1 MNLKK
6 IFDIL
11 KNEQQIEF
19 EVRFGYFNKNKSFI
33 SGIKENVFETLRNK
47 YDYQNHKFQIIET
60 KSYEK
65 FPGTMIETIMESPW
79 KYRNL
84 RKVQKDFIKNKNKI
98 QNIDDYQ
105 SNVRYALNKET
116 YQYAELN
123 ENIMKIIGK
132 ENPTFYRYKERH
144 VIPLDENFELHLTK
158 VIENNQFNKFE
169 CEIEFKGK
177 LINEKEIESS
187 IKKYI
192 GIINQ
197 IIQISHI
204 LKKVLQNIFNKFPN
218 NLNQVLNKPFTL
230 NRKHLPNI
238 AMNYTVTDKAD
249 GERNLLMIDGIG
261 NGYLVDNKFTLKII
275 GNFPSYKNSIF
286 DGEYISSENKF
297 MIFDCIQYKNMKIT
311 EKKLLTRLM
320 WVNQFVNDIKTRMIK
335 SKIFYVDLKYLDPN
349 DRVLI
354 KNLDNVKIPKDYGE
368 FLKMLWNKRNDRFSY
383 SLDGLI
389 FTPIDATYIDNKK
402 GIYKWKDEHTIDVR
416 VIYDNKKKVWKLD
429 VNRFDNKP
437 DFLDIT
443 YKPKKD
449 STMEL
454 FNGEIVEFLYSYKQ
468 KKWVPYRKRTDKQLP
483 NARLTVDG
491 VLNAVEEDIKIKD
504 LANIDLKNFGQ
515 MYYQESNETL
525 QQRKFAID
533 YPMRKFHNHVKNELI
548 QYRKKNQTTLLD
560 LAVGKG
566 GDLRKWKNAGY
577 KVILGIDVSKKSLD
591 EFKKRTKNIKGMDIY
606 IVHGDSTKDIRSGAC
621 AYDEEGKKTLKT
633 FFKKYPDIKFDKIVC
648 NFAIHYMFMDD
659 KDRTGKERISSF
671 FTNIKK
677 LLSDNGNFV
686 GTMLSGNILEKK
698 LLNQKEIVAVKN
710 KKEFYKIKKVEPFYK
725 KPETKFSYAQ
735 VFNSKFYNNQI
746 IVSRE
751 GWEQEIPENIV
762 YESVLSLIAKY
773 HGLSRVGMFDN
784 FNQYY
789 DPSFKLSSNEKK
801 ISFLHKT
808 FVFRKVDEL
817 LMIAKHYNIKS
828 NNREDICKKLKEII
842 KEKKSKK

>member
-1 MNLKK
+1 MQFNR
-6 IFDIL
+6 IFEIL
-11 KNEQQIEF
+11 RNQQQIEF
-19 EVRFGYFNKNKSFI
+19 EVRFGYFTNNKLFI
-33 SGIKENVFETLRNK
+33 SGIKESVFESLRNK
-47 YDYQNHKFQIIET
+47 YDYQKHKFQIIET

-65 FPGTMIETIMESPW
+65 FPGTMIETLMESPW

-84 RKVQKDFIKNKNKI
+84 RKVQKVFIKNKTKI

-123 ENIMKIIGK
+123 ENIMKVIEK
-132 ENPTFYRYKERH
+132 EQPNFIRFKERH
-144 VIPLDENFELHLTK
+144 VIPLDDNFELHLTK
-158 VIENNQFNKFE
+158 TIQNNQLKFE
-169 CEIEFKGK
+169 CEIEFKGT
-177 LINEKEIESS
+177 S
-187 IKKYI
+187 IDEKYI
-192 GIINQ
+192 QTSIIKYINDVNK
-197 IIQISHI
+197 IIKINHVFR
-204 LKKVLQNIFNKFPN
+204 KVLQTIFNKYPN

-249 GERNLLMIDGIG
+249 GERNLLFIDRFGSA
-261 NGYLVDNKFTLKII
+261 YLMDNKLALKNY
-275 GNFPSYKNSIF
+275 GEFPAYKNSIF
-286 DGEYISSENKF
+286 DGEYIPSEKKF
-297 MIFDCIQYKNMKIT
+297 MIFDCIQYKNMKII

-320 WVNQFVNDIKTRMIK
+320 WINEFVNDIKNRMIK
-335 SKIFYVDLKYLDPN
+335 SKVFYVDLTYIDPN

-354 KNLDNVKIPKDYGE
+354 KKLDNVKIPKNYGE
-368 FLKMLWNKRNDRFSY
+368 FLKMLWNKRKDRFSY

-389 FTPIDATYIDNKK
+389 FTPIDATYIDPKK
-402 GIYKWKDEHTIDVR
+402 GIYKWKDEHTMDVR
-416 VIYDNKKKVWKLD
+416 VIYDKKNKLWKLD

-437 DFLDIT
+437 DFLNIT

-449 STMEL
+449 DTMEL

-468 KKWVPYRKRTDKQLP
+468 KAWVPYRKRTDKQLP

-491 VLNAVEEDIKIKD
+491 VLNAVEENIKIND
-504 LANIDLKNFGQ
+504 LINIDLKNFGQ

-533 YPMRKFHNHVKNELI
+533 FPMRRFHNHVKKELI
-548 QYRKKNQTTLLD
+548 QYRNKNQKTLLD

-566 GDLRKWKNAGY
+566 GDLNKWKNAGY

-591 EFKKRTKNIKGMDIY
+591 EFKKRIKNVKGMEIY
-606 IVHGDSTKDIRSGAC
+606 MVHGDSTKDIRSGAC
-621 AYDEEGKKTLKT
+621 AYDDEGRKTLKT

-659 KDRTGKERISSF
+659 KDRTGKERVSSF
-671 FTNIKK
+671 FTNVKK
-677 LLSDNGNFV
+677 LLSDDGNFV
-686 GTMLSGNILEKK
+686 GTMLSGNQLEKK
-698 LLNQKEIVAVKN
+698 LLTQKEIVAVKN

-725 KPETKFSYAQ
+725 KPEQKLSYSQ
-735 VFNSKFYNNQI
+735 IFNSKFYNNQI

-751 GWEQEIPENIV
+751 GWEQEIPENVV
-762 YESVLSLIAKY
+762 YESVLSLVGKF
-773 HGLSRVGMFDN
+773 HGLQLVGKFDR
-784 FNQYY
+784 FDAYY

-817 LMIAKHYNIKS
+817 IMAAKHYNLKYT
-828 NNREDICKKLKEII
+828 NREDICKQLKEII
-842 KEKKSKK
+842 KQKKSKK